1 MWRLIQCKR
10 TVIDEF
16 PVEGDINNG
25 GRFFKSVGCSFL
37 LLSLFPLFP
46 ERREINL
53 VNRIKPKK

>member
-1 MWRLIQCKR
+1 MNGPL
-10 TVIDEF
+10 VDEF

-25 GRFFKSVGCSFL
+25 GRFFKSVGCWFF